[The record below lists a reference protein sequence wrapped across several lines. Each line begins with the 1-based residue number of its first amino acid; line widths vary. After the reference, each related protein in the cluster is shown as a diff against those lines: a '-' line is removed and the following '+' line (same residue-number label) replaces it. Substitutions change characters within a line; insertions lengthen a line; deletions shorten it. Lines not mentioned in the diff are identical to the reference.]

1 MTFGTWRWCGQ
12 PHAPA
17 AFTPRK
23 CSWYSFSLGAESTPG
38 PWHVGRNISLKSPVT
53 PPGIDPGTVRL
64 VAQRLNHYATQGPAA
79 VIYRYLYT
87 VLLSSGRRKIFF
99 SQTFLCLCGCNLL
112 ALHRLRGGGAKQ
124 PARED
129 DHSLLPRLRMSETI
143 PSVPPHAL
151 TLPHKNICNR
161 SAMIYWPQPL
171 PLWFFPSIRQL
182 FHLAVDSVLSHNVL
196 LFLRTLLCHVLHL
209 QQSFTHSI
217 VLSFNTK
224 CAGHMPVYSVYCP
237 KLVRVRVQLKCDGTR
252 WRTERK
258 GRVNWRMEW
267 VASTLT
273 LPRNMVYAA
282 LLPLMCTPRL
292 PAVYWTDA
300 TTELN
305 GLVRFGGRRNLVSA
319 RVPSHFKRSLQH
331 ISVRCSPCY
340 GAGIHFLP
348 GHKEIVLSVAN
359 GCRKHFV
366 LLSKGLCFNRVT
378 HYFVLC
384 HSSRHQLHHNFC
396 VSVWGRWWCWLRTAL
411 REAVLFRAITVA
423 DQSDDYRSGRAWL
436 TAKILYYRQELN
448 RFHVVTDSQASYT

>member
-252 WRTERK
+252 WRTGRK
-258 GRVNWRMEW
+258 GKGKLANGVGSQYSHTTSEHGVCSIITADVHTSAASSLLNWRHHRIKW
-267 VASTLT
+267 TRPFRRKTKSGFCACAITFQTQSTTYLSAVFPVLWCRYT
-273 LPRNMVYAA
+273 FSTWTQRNCAFRCKWLQKAFCAA
-282 LLPLMCTPRL
+282 
-292 PAVYWTDA
+292 
-300 TTELN
+300 
-305 GLVRFGGRRNLVSA
+305 
-319 RVPSHFKRSLQH
+319 FKR
-331 ISVRCSPCY
+331 
-340 GAGIHFLP
+340 AMF
-348 GHKEIVLSVAN
+348 
-359 GCRKHFV
+359 
-366 LLSKGLCFNRVT
+366 
-378 HYFVLC
+378 
-384 HSSRHQLHHNFC
+384 
-396 VSVWGRWWCWLRTAL
+396 
-411 REAVLFRAITVA
+411 
-423 DQSDDYRSGRAWL
+423 
-436 TAKILYYRQELN
+436 
-448 RFHVVTDSQASYT
+448 